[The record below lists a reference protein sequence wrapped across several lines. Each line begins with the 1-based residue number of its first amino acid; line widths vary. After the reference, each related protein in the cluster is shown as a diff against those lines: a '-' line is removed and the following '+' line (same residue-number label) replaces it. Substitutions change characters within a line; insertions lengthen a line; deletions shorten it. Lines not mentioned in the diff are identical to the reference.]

1 MDFTIRPAHESEYEA
16 LGEITA
22 LAYLDDG
29 LLAFGGSDAYLRAL
43 RDVRARA
50 AAPGAEVLVAA
61 EGERLLGG
69 VTFVAGGPL
78 ADIAA
83 VDEAEI
89 RMLAVAR
96 PARGRGV
103 GEALVRCCADRARAL
118 AGRRRLVLSTQ
129 PKMHAAHRLYERLGF
144 VRAPLRD
151 WNPVPEATGVDLLVY
166 ELPI

>member
-1 MDFTIRPAHESEYEA
+1 MDFTIRPVLEGEHET
-16 LGEITA
+16 LGAITA
-22 LAYLDDG
+22 AAYLDDG
-29 LLAFGGSDAYLRAL
+29 LLAFGGSDSYLRTL

-61 EGERLLGG
+61 EGDRLLGG

-83 VDEAEI
+83 ADEAEI

-96 PARGRGV
+96 HARGRGV
-103 GEALVRCCADRARAL
+103 GEALVRCCADRAGAL
-118 AGRRRLVLSTQ
+118 GGRRRLVLSTQ
-129 PKMHAAHRLYERLGF
+129 PKMLAAHRLYERLGF

-151 WNPVPEATGVDLLVY
+151 WNPVPEATDIDLLVY

>member
-1 MDFTIRPAHESEYEA
+1 MDITIRAARESEYEA

-29 LLAFGGSDAYLRAL
+29 LLAFGAGDSYLRTL

-50 AAPGAEVLVAA
+50 TAPGAEVLVAA

-69 VTFVAGGPL
+69 VTFVAGGPM
-78 ADIAA
+78 ADIATA
-83 VDEAEI
+83 DEAEI

-96 PARGRGV
+96 HARGRGA
-103 GEALVRCCADRARAL
+103 GEALVRHCADRARAL
-118 AGRRRLVLSTQ
+118 GGRRRLVLSTQ
-129 PKMHAAHRLYERLGF
+129 PKMYTAHRLYERLGF

-151 WNPVPEATGVDLLVY
+151 WNPAPEAVDIDLLVY

>member
-1 MDFTIRPAHESEYEA
+1 MDFTIRPVREGEHEA
-16 LGEITA
+16 LGAITA
-22 LAYLDDG
+22 AAYLDDG
-29 LLAFGGSDAYLRAL
+29 LLAFGGSDSYLRTL
-43 RDVRARA
+43 RDVRSRA

-61 EGERLLGG
+61 EGDRLLGG

-83 VDEAEI
+83 ADEAEI

-96 PARGRGV
+96 HARGRGV

-118 AGRRRLVLSTQ
+118 GGRRRLVLSTQ
-129 PKMHAAHRLYERLGF
+129 PKMLAAHRLYERLGF

-151 WNPVPEATGVDLLVY
+151 WNPVPETVDIDLLVY